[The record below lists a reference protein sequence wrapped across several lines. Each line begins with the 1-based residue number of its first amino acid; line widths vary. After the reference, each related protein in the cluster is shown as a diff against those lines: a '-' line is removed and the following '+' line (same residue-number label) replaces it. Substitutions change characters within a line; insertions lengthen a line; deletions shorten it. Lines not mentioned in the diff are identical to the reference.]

1 MEYILE
7 GFILTIFIALV
18 LNIVLAKFNI
28 PTIIGYIL
36 TGIIIS
42 KIFSLQ
48 TENLALLTHI
58 SELGIVF
65 MMFMIGLEFSFRYLL
80 KIKSF
85 VFVFGFV
92 EVLII
97 GLLFSFLAYAFGLS
111 LESALIVGFAL
122 SLSSTAIVI
131 KMLNSSGDINSQYG
145 IRALGILIF
154 QDMAVIPIMLMVE
167 LFSKEGSS
175 LVAKLFGVVVSATI
189 LLIVMYFLGRFLFE
203 KIFTWV
209 SKINSEELFIG
220 SILFIVLFSSLF
232 AHLLGFSY
240 SLGAFV
246 AGMLIAETRF
256 KYQIEADIA
265 PFRDLLLGLFFIT
278 IGMHIDPIF
287 IFKNIY
293 IILLL
298 LCAIMLIK
306 IVLIYAIVRVR
317 TQSRTSLK
325 VALALMQV
333 GEFALAVFEKEL
345 KNLEEFKEK
354 LENSKVCFILGGAKL
369 KEPIKLMENCIEK
382 NCIFLT
388 TGILSL
394 LFLIAKGYRLGYT
407 KDYLEKEGYLEFIE
421 KVRRLLNK
429 FGNKIYLPD
438 DLAIERNEKRVEIF
452 LSELPVDEQILDI
465 GETTINKYR
474 EIIKNFDVICV
485 KGPAGIYE
493 KQNFEIGTKKI
504 FESLGKN
511 TLVGGGNTI
520 DALKKLGI
528 DFNKFGYVSLSGGAF
543 V

>member
-1 MEYILE
+1 ME
-7 GFILTIFIALV
+7 IFSWRDFNLKDKIIALRID
-18 LNIVLAKFNI
+18 LNLPYDPKTGNLSENARLQAHIN
-28 PTIIGYIL
+28 TIKKL
-36 TGIIIS
+36 QKLKS
-42 KIFSLQ
+42 KIVILAHQGRKGKEDFISLGKH
-48 TENLALLTHI
+48 TYLLSKYLEKIKFIKFGKNFDQIRDMKNGEVILLDNTRFYEDETLKKEIEEHRN
-58 SELGIVF
+58 SELIKKLSPLIDYFV
-65 MMFMIGLEFSFRYLL
+65 LDAFSVAHRNHA
-80 KIKSF
+80 S
-85 VFVFGFV
+85 V
-92 EVLII
+92 
-97 GLLFSFLAYAFGLS
+97 
-111 LESALIVGFAL
+111 VGFATL
-122 SLSSTAIVI
+122 KPCL
-131 KMLNSSGDINSQYG
+131 
-145 IRALGILIF
+145 
-154 QDMAVIPIMLMVE
+154 
-167 LFSKEGSS
+167 
-175 LVAKLFGVVVSATI
+175 
-189 LLIVMYFLGRFLFE
+189 
-203 KIFTWV
+203 
-209 SKINSEELFIG
+209 
-220 SILFIVLFSSLF
+220 
-232 AHLLGFSY
+232 
-240 SLGAFV
+240 
-246 AGMLIAETRF
+246 AG
-256 KYQIEADIA
+256 
-265 PFRDLLLGLFFIT
+265 P
-278 IGMHIDPIF
+278 
-287 IFKNIY
+287 
-293 IILLL
+293 
-298 LCAIMLIK
+298 
-306 IVLIYAIVRVR
+306 
-317 TQSRTSLK
+317 
-325 VALALMQV
+325 
-333 GEFALAVFEKEL
+333 VFEKEL

-543 V
+543 VDFLSGKKLPGIMALELSFKKFSN